1 MKYNSHDKETGGRAI
16 MTKGRKTT
24 FEERVEIV
32 QYCIK
37 HSHNYSETA
46 KKFHISYQQARS
58 YTIRYE
64 ENGVDGLQDKR
75 GKENLRGNDGSR
87 KTAGRS
93 KTSACGKKTGRNRDI
108 FLKKI
113 RRDREEGRLSLIR
126 QEHIYRAIK
135 KEHKKYNYPILL
147 LCEIGGIS
155 RSSYYKWLHHAETP
169 NERFNEELAEK
180 LERLHEKH
188 PDMGYRRLNDKLR
201 HDEDIQVNDKR
212 ILRICRKKQIR
223 SNLKSRYNG
232 CTRASN
238 NPAFIAENILNR
250 EFKAEHLNEKWVTDV
265 TEFKYGNTLDSVHK
279 VYLSAILDLCDRRP
293 VAYVIGDS
301 NNNALVFETFDKA
314 VKANPGAHPIFTVTE
329 DISIPPEDFIRNWKK
344 QEWYRGMSRIAHCT
358 DNGVM
363 EGFWGILKREM
374 YYGRNLRAEKN

>member
-1 MKYNSHDKETGGRAI
+1 M
-16 MTKGRKTT
+16 
-24 FEERVEIV
+24 
-32 QYCIK
+32 
-37 HSHNYSETA
+37 
-46 KKFHISYQQARS
+46 
-58 YTIRYE
+58 
-64 ENGVDGLQDKR
+64 
-75 GKENLRGNDGSR
+75 
-87 KTAGRS
+87 
-93 KTSACGKKTGRNRDI
+93 
-108 FLKKI
+108 
-113 RRDREEGRLSLIR
+113 
-126 QEHIYRAIK
+126 
-135 KEHKKYNYPILL
+135 
-147 LCEIGGIS
+147 
-155 RSSYYKWLHHAETP
+155 
-169 NERFNEELAEK
+169 AEK

-232 CTRASN
+232 CTIASN
-238 NPAFIAENILNR
+238 TPAFIAENILNR

-279 VYLSAILDLCDRRP
+279 VYLSTILDLCDRRP

-314 VKANPGAHPIFTVTE
+314 VKANPGAHPIFHS
-329 DISIPPEDFIRNWKK
+329 D
-344 QEWYRGMSRIAHCT
+344 RGYQYTSRRFHQKLEEAGMVQSMSRVAHCT

-374 YYGRNLRAEKN
+374 YYGKKFESREELEKAITEYIDYYTNDRPQRGLGVLTPMEFHEKQRLAA